1 MKQNEEVIEAM
12 KLAFE
17 KHRKEK
23 NIPDSFV
30 DAARV
35 DFEAGWRAFGRFL
48 YDKITHDA
56 NDKA

>member
-1 MKQNEEVIEAM
+1 M

-23 NIPDSFV
+23 DIPDSFV